1 LDQASQR
8 HSGLFRVGRSAVTSR
23 DACEVAHPG
32 LPHGR
37 LVVRLDDL
45 QHLAR
50 CRAVHL
56 YAGQLGGAFA
66 VAVEHPADDMRLL
79 SSIDWFTTAQ

>member
-1 LDQASQR
+1 MTTSSPPPPHLQELLRQLGQALQR
-8 HSGLFRVGRSAVTSR
+8 HPGLFRVGRSATTSR

-32 LPHGR
+32 LPQGR
-37 LVVRLDDL
+37 LLVRLEDL

-66 VAVEHPADDMRLL
+66 V
-79 SSIDWFTTAQ
+79 TAGD